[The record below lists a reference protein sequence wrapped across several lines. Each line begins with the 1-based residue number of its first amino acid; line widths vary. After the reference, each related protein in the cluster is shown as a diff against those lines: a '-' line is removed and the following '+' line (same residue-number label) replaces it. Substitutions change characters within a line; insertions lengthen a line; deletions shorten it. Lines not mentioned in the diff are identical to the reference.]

1 MSLDLVVRSVAGCS
15 VFRCSGRMVLGEES
29 AKLRHVV
36 KEAMG
41 ESSHIVLD
49 LGGVTHIDSTGLG
62 VLVGLH
68 ASARKAGGAIK
79 LANLNPRLQDVL
91 GITRL
96 LTIFEVFDTAEDAAG
111 TFNPRAG
118 QVTPGEY

>member
-1 MSLDLVVRSVAGCS
+1 MPLDLTMRNLVGSSVIACH
-15 VFRCSGRMVLGEES
+15 GRIVLGDES

-36 KEAMG
+36 KEALAEG
-41 ESSHIVLD
+41 NHIVLD

-68 ASARKAGGAIK
+68 TSARRSGGDLK
-79 LANLNPRLQDVL
+79 LANLNPHLRDVL
-91 GITRL
+91 GMTRL
-96 LTIFEVFDTAEDAAG
+96 LTIFELFDTAEDAAV
-111 TFNPRAG
+111 TFNPLAG

>member
-1 MSLDLVVRSVAGCS
+1 
-15 VFRCSGRMVLGEES
+15 VLGDES

-36 KEAMG
+36 KEALA
-41 ESSHIVLD
+41 ECNQIVLD

-62 VLVGLH
+62 VLVGLL
-68 ASARKAGGAIK
+68 ASARNVGGGIK
-79 LANLNPRLQDVL
+79 LANLNPRLRDLL

-96 LTIFEVFDTAEDAAG
+96 LTIFEVFDTAGDAAG
-111 TFNPRAG
+111 TFNPMAG